1 MQEKVKQIFKPDA
14 ALIRQHLQ
22 FIVTG
27 MKQYAEG
34 RLEISYC
41 DDKGKPNH
49 SANFGID
56 EIEKAVSFSVEKNAE
71 KRNVYVTGA
80 LIDPDA
86 ESMAESKRS
95 RDDDFFACN
104 SIWCDID
111 NKGAPITPEE
121 LRKKYIHFPPS
132 LVVVTGRHHNG
143 QPHLRVHLWWK
154 LDEPVTSGDE
164 IRRIVRGIQQTLGG
178 DAAAAN
184 ECRIMRLGGTVAWP
198 AESKPGRITE
208 MTEVQ
213 VPKGA
218 QPVVNAEALIRS
230 YPEKQSSDDIKTD
243 QSATE
248 KRYTSTVAGLAPE
261 SVDDGRDAYMSDMVY
276 ASIVNLA
283 GEHARWPTAQE
294 VYDDV
299 WPVYS
304 RKVHPRDPR
313 RSLDDEGR
321 GSKVLQQKIKSKLR
335 LFHSGRMRG
344 VTLDDLI
351 AQGAK
356 RKSQQGQSHSS
367 QQSQDRGQQ
376 SKSENASHETPGA
389 APGAEQQKPFKIDE
403 WVASKRYAGTAKPI
417 KWLIEGVFPAGVPCL
432 LAAMGGLGKSFI
444 ALDMAIKIAM
454 PSSTL
459 GDHKVLGRSVMSHG
473 KAVLITAE
481 DSFDS
486 IHRRI
491 NKLAPTELLAKT
503 LDNLIV
509 IPMSEV
515 DISQLLVREGRN
527 GLEMTDFFIDIK
539 NQLMAIKDLK
549 FIGIDPLQAFVGA
562 DITAKPEAAQFMWSA
577 FAKIASQTGATFFA
591 THHMR
596 KDGMGEIRTAADAR
610 EGIRGTTGLVDGARA
625 VYVMWQAVNDVGDAI
640 ARSIG
645 VSYEPHRF
653 VQGSIVK
660 ANDEA
665 DHSVMSFYRKDEG
678 LLFCLGQLDI
688 SAAPKDATNMT
699 PNQDAVYR
707 AIKNA
712 MTKYA
717 RLVTVH
723 RDQKPIMAIS
733 FDEMRKQ
740 LEAEGY
746 KDFLR
751 KDGDTDREI
760 ATRAKN
766 GTTSARNAL
775 QKRGLIG
782 CEQNWIWLIEK
793 EAVMPSQEFDEMNV
807 PAQKT
812 TDERYR
818 NEFE

>member
-22 FIVTG
+22 FIVDG

-56 EIEKAVSFSVEKNAE
+56 EVEKAVDFCVEKNAE

-80 LIDPDA
+80 LIDPDT
-86 ESMAESKRS
+86 ESMTESKRS

-178 DAAAAN
+178 DSAATN

-198 AESKPGRITE
+198 SESKPGRITE

-230 YPEKQSSDDIKTD
+230 YPEKQSSDYINTD

-283 GEHARWPTAQE
+283 GEYARWPTAQE

-356 RKSQQGQSHSS
+356 RKSQQGQSQSG
-367 QQSQDRGQQ
+367 QQSQDGGQQ
-376 SKSENASHETPGA
+376 SKSENASHGTSGA
-389 APGAEQQKPFKIDE
+389 APGAEQPKPRTISYMLFDDIKPVVDANDFVQGYFSKQGMSVVYGE
-403 WVASKRYAGTAKPI
+403 SNCGKTFFMMDLAFHVALGKRWRNKRVDQGGVVYVA
-417 KWLIEGVFPAGVPCL
+417 LEGSYGLANR
-432 LAAMGGLGKSFI
+432 LAAFKQENPDITKMPLAMIPSQIDFTNPQGNITEFIEILKELKEKIGSVQLIVVDTLARALLGGDENDGKDMGMLVAHGDKIRAETGAHVCFVHHSGKDKARGARGHSSLRAAVDTEIEVGRDEGAEYSTVRVAKQRDMEASDPAFFTLKTVSLG
-444 ALDMAIKIAM
+444 
-454 PSSTL
+454 
-459 GDHKVLGRSVMSHG
+459 V
-473 KAVLITAE
+473 
-481 DSFDS
+481 
-486 IHRRI
+486 
-491 NKLAPTELLAKT
+491 NKHNEEVISC
-503 LDNLIV
+503 IV
-509 IPMSEV
+509 IPIEEANLP
-515 DISQLLVREGRN
+515 QTKKE
-527 GLEMTDFFIDIK
+527 
-539 NQLMAIKDLK
+539 NQSLSPI
-549 FIGIDPLQAFVGA
+549 QTFV
-562 DITAKPEAAQFMWSA
+562 F
-577 FAKIASQTGATFFA
+577 
-591 THHMR
+591 
-596 KDGMGEIRTAADAR
+596 
-610 EGIRGTTGLVDGARA
+610 
-625 VYVMWQAVNDVGDAI
+625 DAI
-640 ARSIG
+640 CAAMIESEQPLTVFPG
-645 VSYEPHRF
+645 QAPVNCVSYEKLRKTLLKRGF
-653 VQGSIVK
+653 AKMVEKESDTAEKITERVK
-660 ANDEA
+660 SVTQSARVALLKKNRIGFNDNY
-665 DHSVMSFYRKDEG
+665 VWLIKDPTS
-678 LLFCLGQLDI
+678 DAA
-688 SAAPKDATNMT
+688 SAA
-699 PNQDAVYR
+699 
-707 AIKNA
+707 
-712 MTKYA
+712 
-717 RLVTVH
+717 
-723 RDQKPIMAIS
+723 
-733 FDEMRKQ
+733 
-740 LEAEGY
+740 
-746 KDFLR
+746 
-751 KDGDTDREI
+751 DTDDASYRV
-760 ATRAKN
+760 
-766 GTTSARNAL
+766 RNPAF
-775 QKRGLIG
+775 Q
-782 CEQNWIWLIEK
+782 
-793 EAVMPSQEFDEMNV
+793 SEFPE
-807 PAQKT
+807 
-812 TDERYR
+812 
-818 NEFE
+818 